1 MDDTTFDYETTD
13 VAAGRARFPRRPL
26 RATSAHERL
35 DLGTRVRRDATDF
48 ACHAWDES
56 GRL

>member
-26 RATSAHERL
+26 RTASSHERHHF
-35 DLGTRVRRDATDF
+35 GTRVRRDATDF